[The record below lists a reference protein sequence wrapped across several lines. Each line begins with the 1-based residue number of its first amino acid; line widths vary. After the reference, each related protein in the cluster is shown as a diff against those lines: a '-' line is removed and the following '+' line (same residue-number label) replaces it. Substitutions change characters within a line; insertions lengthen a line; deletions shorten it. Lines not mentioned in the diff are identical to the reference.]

1 MMNRLRLMAG
11 SGLLTMLLFAATA
24 FAGTP
29 AERVYGGQAG
39 NVQQDVSAGGVASGA
54 LPFTGMDLA
63 LMTVAAGLLIA
74 TGLVIRRVAR
84 TKTVAS

>member
-1 MMNRLRLMAG
+1 MNRLRLMVGACFV
-11 SGLLTMLLFAATA
+11 TMHMFVATA

-29 AERVYGGQAG
+29 AERVYGGQGG
-39 NVQQDVSAGGVASGA
+39 NVQQDVGAEGVASGA

-63 LMTVAAGLLIA
+63 LMAVAAVLLTT

-84 TKTVAS
+84 AKTVTS

>member
-1 MMNRLRLMAG
+1 MNRLRLIAG
-11 SGLLTMLLFAATA
+11 ASLVTMHTLVANA

-29 AERVYGGQAG
+29 AERVYGGQGG
-39 NVQQDVSAGGVASGA
+39 NVQQDVGGEGVASGA

-63 LMTVAAGLLIA
+63 LMAVAAGLLIA

-84 TKTVAS
+84 SKTVAS